1 MADKPAPSS
10 NPIASK
16 ALVISQFQRRLRENI
31 KSLNDNFQNIVSL
44 AKVNTEERAH
54 NSSNSIGKMSEYET
68 VRSEMMARAALIVR
82 ACDELQK
89 LTTDIKEFLFLNDF
103 EYLSRTIKEAERK
116 ALEIQRVHRARLLEF
131 RTDLVSLSQDID
143 RELLDDFYL
152 KD

>member
-1 MADKPAPSS
+1 MKIY
-10 NPIASK
+10 N
-16 ALVISQFQRRLRENI
+16 N
-31 KSLNDNFQNIVSL
+31 L
-44 AKVNTEERAH
+44 AKVNTEEQAH

-68 VRSEMMARAALIVR
+68 VRSEMMTRAALIVR

-152 KD
+152 KA